1 MLQSW
6 LVVLGVDAAGVIDSV
21 GESVR
26 NFESGDEVFNLYSM
40 GNQKRHHPRTKLSSM
55 KSEIVGYGTPTVQS
69 VESAILRPLQLSV
82 LAYAFSYL
90 ILILP
95 VGIP

>member
-6 LVVLGVDAAGVIDSV
+6 PVVLGVDAAGVIDSV

-26 NFESGDEVFNLYSM
+26 DFESGDEVFNLCSM
-40 GNQKRHHPRTKLSSM
+40 GNQKGHHSRTTLPSM
-55 KSEIVGYGTPTVQS
+55 KSEIVGYGTLTAQS
-69 VESAILRPLQLSV
+69 VESAILRPLQLSI

-90 ILILP
+90 IFILP
-95 VGIP
+95 VEIP

>member
-6 LVVLGVDAAGVIDSV
+6 PVVLGVDAAGVIDSV

-26 NFESGDEVFNLYSM
+26 NFESGDEVFNLCSM
-40 GNQKRHHPRTKLSSM
+40 GNQKRHHSRTTLPSM
-55 KSEIVGYGTPTVQS
+55 KSEIVGYGTLTAQS
-69 VESAILRPLQLSV
+69 VESAILRRLQLSM

>member
-1 MLQSW
+1 MLQPW
-6 LVVLGVDAAGVIDSV
+6 PVVLGVDAAGVIDSV

-26 NFESGDEVFNLYSM
+26 NFESGDEVFNFCSM
-40 GNQKRHHPRTKLSSM
+40 GNQKRHHPRTTLPSM
-55 KSEIVGYGTPTVQS
+55 KSEIVGYGTLTAQS
-69 VESAILRPLQLSV
+69 VQSAILCTLQLSM
-82 LAYAFSYL
+82 LAYTFSYL